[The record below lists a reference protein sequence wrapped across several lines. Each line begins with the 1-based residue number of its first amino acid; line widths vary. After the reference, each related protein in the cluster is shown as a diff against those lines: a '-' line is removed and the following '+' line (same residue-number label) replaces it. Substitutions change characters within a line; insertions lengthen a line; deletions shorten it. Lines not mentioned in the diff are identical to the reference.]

1 MGGRVSPAAETAG
14 CPIVGLSVLWRTS
27 KEPSE
32 AAHIAVWPWVRVTH
46 PTLKLVI
53 SWSLWQPPYL
63 LHMTSIQSG
72 TTSAASEQPIVSMET
87 EGALRLLTMLLFF
100 ATQKANLH
108 PGLPSTMAP
117 ESPSRG
123 LRSSPETDAVGSRL
137 VMLTS
142 ALQMSF
148 QRLLVRCLMAVPFL
162 AITRDLPRMDNS

>member
-1 MGGRVSPAAETAG
+1 MYFFGVQSGKIYTRQNFLHMTNMRYVLVLETQ
-14 CPIVGLSVLWRTS
+14 
-27 KEPSE
+27 
-32 AAHIAVWPWVRVTH
+32 
-46 PTLKLVI
+46 VI

-63 LHMTSIQSG
+63 PHMTTIQSG

-123 LRSSPETDAVGSRL
+123 LRSSPETDAVGSGL

-148 QRLLVRCLMAVPFL
+148 QRLPVRCFMAVPFL
-162 AITRDLPRMDNS
+162 AITQDLPLMDNS